1 MQLNVKFEILIDYQN
16 INIYRTLKL
25 KKKISNKYLHTGT
38 FKKPNKDVMLV
49 WSGYV
54 SMEWLC

>member
-25 KKKISNKYLHTGT
+25 NKKISYKYLHTGT
-38 FKKPNKDVMLV
+38 FKKQNMD
-49 WSGYV
+49 GYV
-54 SMEWLC
+54 SMECRFSCS